1 MQFKKYIHTS
11 WSIEFSYNFK
21 FSHICSHLFLALV
34 VFICVLGLAHL
45 AALGRL
51 SPSYEGAQA
60 AVLGKGH
67 MQSPCAPA
75 GSLPTTR

>member
-1 MQFKKYIHTS
+1 MQFLKYIHTS

-21 FSHICSHLFLALV
+21 FSFVFGSSDICL
-34 VFICVLGLAHL
+34 CPGLARL

-51 SPSYEGAQA
+51 SPSYERAQA
-60 AVLGKGH
+60 SLLGKGH